1 MYPLTSNT
9 IQILKNKWIMANKS
23 IISWSMVS
31 PMIFIIWVILGEFY
45 FRWLKNNAI
54 KIGIAASDPLIFN
67 HLKWNSSKQSP
78 PLSKGQPPIG
88 GAILW
93 ERSLFERIKKTIVRF
108 LTYEEMMDCEEGKAV
123 KAHYLRIAKQMKAYE
138 DDLYKNWRA
147 ATETN
152 LPNLLR
158 RNLLVKS
165 QKVKIIFWRAVYFH
179 SKRLSTFWF
188 QHTNRSIL

>member
-1 MYPLTSNT
+1 MVIENGHVRQALVKVINE
-9 IQILKNKWIMANKS
+9 QMMNKLHEILKQYEKE
-23 IISWSMVS
+23 VD
-31 PMIFIIWVILGEFY
+31 MINEMF
-45 FRWLKNNAI
+45 LKN
-54 KIGIAASDPLIFN
+54 
-67 HLKWNSSKQSP
+67 KQSP

-165 QKVKIIFWRAVYFH
+165 QKVKGPFDFSAIYFRRTSIFVFLT
-179 SKRLSTFWF
+179 SLD
-188 QHTNRSIL
+188 RSHLPMTVDLGV

>member
-1 MYPLTSNT
+1 MVIRT
-9 IQILKNKWIMANKS
+9 ILGLIMGPGGPVDPFLYQNIRQTLMKVINEQMMNKLHEILKQYEKE
-23 IISWSMVS
+23 VD
-31 PMIFIIWVILGEFY
+31 MINEMF
-45 FRWLKNNAI
+45 LKN
-54 KIGIAASDPLIFN
+54 
-67 HLKWNSSKQSP
+67 KQSP

-165 QKVKIIFWRAVYFH
+165 QKVA
-179 SKRLSTFWF
+179 
-188 QHTNRSIL
+188 TNLDY

>member
-1 MYPLTSNT
+1 MGIENGHIRQALIKVINE
-9 IQILKNKWIMANKS
+9 QMMNKLHEILKQYEKE
-23 IISWSMVS
+23 VD
-31 PMIFIIWVILGEFY
+31 MINEMF
-45 FRWLKNNAI
+45 LKN
-54 KIGIAASDPLIFN
+54 
-67 HLKWNSSKQSP
+67 KQSP

-165 QKVKIIFWRAVYFH
+165 QKVKRPSAFR
-179 SKRLSTFWF
+179 F
-188 QHTNRSIL
+188 QHNLFSQNVHFRLFDLIGPITFTHDR